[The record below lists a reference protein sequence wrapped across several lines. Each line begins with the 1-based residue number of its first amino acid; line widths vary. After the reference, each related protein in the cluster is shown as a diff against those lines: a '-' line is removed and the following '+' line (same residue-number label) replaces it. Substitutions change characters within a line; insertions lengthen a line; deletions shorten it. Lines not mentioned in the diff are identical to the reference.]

1 MTTTLES
8 ICSMKTM
15 HESRVVFSKKVMEF
29 QIFPIDDI
37 VYWNV
42 FDDWTIGYR
51 VFRAHGADGG
61 EDVGMAATTPV
72 RCSREDGGTERGG
85 LCAGR
90 RADFHVED
98 ICINLHEKRIFESD
112 AAAGDD
118 VVDGNAVFFEIVDD
132 FPCSEGGGFDERAV
146 DVFRPRGKRHADD
159 ESGQPR
165 VVEA

>member
-15 HESRVVFSKKVMEF
+15 HEWCMALSKKVMEF

-37 VYWNV
+37 VFRAV
-42 FDDWTIGYR
+42 SDDWAIGDR

-61 EDVGMAATTPV
+61 EDVMMAATASI
-72 RCSREDGGTERGG
+72 RRSREDGGTERGG

-90 RADFHVED
+90 RADFHAED
-98 ICINLHEKRIFESD
+98 IRINLHKKRIFESD

-118 VVDGNAVFFEIVDD
+118 IMDGNAVFFEIVDD

>member
-37 VYWNV
+37 VFWAV
-42 FDDWTIGYR
+42 SDDWAIGDR

-61 EDVGMAATTPV
+61 EDVMMAATASI
-72 RCSREDGGTERGG
+72 RRGCEDGGTERGG
-85 LCAGR
+85 LRAGR
-90 RADFHVED
+90 RADFHAED
-98 ICINLHEKRIFESD
+98 IGVNLHEKWIFEGD

-118 VVDGNAVFFEIVDD
+118 IMDGNAVFLEIVDD
-132 FPCSEGGGFDERAV
+132 FPCSEGACFDERAV